1 MGSPGAA
8 RLQVLDVVRGCAIV
22 LMVAYH
28 FCFDLAHFGH
38 IRADFNHDWHWLS
51 FRAIILSSFLLTA
64 GASLGISTVRG
75 LNARRFLK
83 GLGEVAGAAAL
94 VSFGSWLV
102 FPRSW
107 IFFGVLHCIAASR
120 IIGLAF
126 TGRPWLALGTG
137 VAVMIAGHIFHVP
150 GLDAP
155 ALRWI
160 GMMTFKPVT
169 EDYVPLFPWTGVFLT
184 GMWAGD
190 QLFLSDRLQ
199 SLRRWES
206 HSPAAQLLAW
216 AGRRSLMIYL
226 LHQPLL
232 FSAFYAA
239 MALQA

>member
-8 RLQVLDVVRGCAIV
+8 RLQILDVFRGCAIV
-22 LMVAYH
+22 LMVVYH
-28 FCFDLAHFGH
+28 FCFDLAYFGH
-38 IRADFNHDWHWLS
+38 IRADFNYDWRWLS

-64 GASLGISTVRG
+64 GASLGISAARG
-75 LNARRFLK
+75 LNPHRFLK
-83 GLGEVAGAAAL
+83 GLGEVAGAAVL
-94 VSFGSWLV
+94 VSIASWLV

-126 TGRPWLALGTG
+126 TRRPWLALGTG
-137 VAVMIAGHIFHVP
+137 VALILAGHIFRFP
-150 GLDAP
+150 ALDAP
-155 ALRWI
+155 VLRWI

-184 GMWAGD
+184 GMWAGN
-190 QLFLSDRLQ
+190 QLSLSDRLQ
-199 SLRRWES
+199 SLRRWKS
-206 HSPAAQLLAW
+206 RSPAVQLLAW

-232 FSAFYAA
+232 FAAFYAVRT
-239 MALQA
+239 LHG